1 MNADVLEKG
10 ILEKLPPIPYIVD
23 QVGAAME
30 WLKSEKEETEYL
42 KALRTALKVTD
53 YTVLNSN
60 VNFFKTHLIVA
71 SLLSGIPE
79 ATKNEKF
86 KIFDSASKSVE
97 KTLEKIVVD
106 PVAQEKRGCFKSLV
120 LCMAPLVNENQD
132 YLAVMLLGILEDL
145 EEITSG
151 MQKANVTSPITRE
164 DYVIIL
170 GYSMVLSNLYSM
182 KGLLQS
188 TLSILNDIQIILNNL
203 NY

>member
-10 ILEKLPPIPYIVD
+10 ILEKLPAIPFIMD

-30 WLKSEKEETEYL
+30 WLKSEKEESEYL
-42 KALRTALKVTD
+42 KALRVALKVVE
-53 YTVLNSN
+53 YTVTNSN

-97 KTLEKIVVD
+97 KTLEKIIVN
-106 PVAQEKRGCFKSLV
+106 PKIQEDKGCFKALI
-120 LCMAPLVNENQD
+120 LHMAPLVNENQD
-132 YLAVMLLGILEDL
+132 YLAIMLLGILEDL
-145 EEITSG
+145 EEITNG
-151 MQKANVTSPITRE
+151 MRKANVKTPITRE

-170 GYSMVLSNLYSM
+170 GYSIVISSLYTV
-182 KGLLQS
+182 KGLLSS
-188 TLSILNDIQIILNNL
+188 TASILNDIQIILNGL
-203 NY
+203 SY